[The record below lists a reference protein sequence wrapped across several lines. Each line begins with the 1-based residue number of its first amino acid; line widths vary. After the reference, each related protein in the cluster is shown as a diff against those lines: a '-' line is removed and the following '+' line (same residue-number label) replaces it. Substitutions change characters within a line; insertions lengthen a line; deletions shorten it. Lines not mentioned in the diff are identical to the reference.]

1 VDRTAEL
8 VRQLVSAQEITHCN
22 PPERNCRLK
31 PHSLLSDLNIQVMGS
46 QVRKTTATAIA
57 IVIVIIATAVP
68 ILISVQL
75 AKTQS
80 LAAEMNRALLYAR
93 DVLRRSELTSD
104 QIRDGFALIT
114 QLGAA
119 PCSDEEIALMQKI
132 DLSSSYIQAVG
143 RVEDQRLIC
152 SSQGLQGTGIPLG
165 PVDYVTE
172 TASAVRTDVELSVAE
187 GIRFTIIE
195 REGLVA
201 IIHQTLPIDTVTETT
216 DVVLAT
222 FTPENHSLRSVRG
235 IVQPAW
241 LTARTAPGEVAF
253 FDGEYV
259 VAVAIS
265 ARTASGAIAALPRIY
280 LEKLGREVALVL
292 VPIGLVAGVGLSFA
306 ILYLAKQQMSLPAVL
321 RTALKKN
328 EFFLAYQ
335 PIVDLQTLQWV
346 GAEAL
351 LRWKRKDGE
360 FVRPDLFIPVAE
372 DCKLITRITA
382 HVIEIITRDAPL
394 LFQNYPDF
402 HIGINLASADLQS
415 EETLTL
421 LQELMRNT
429 GARPMNIL
437 VEATERGLLHAEVT
451 RELVDK
457 IRTLGIGVAIDDFG
471 TGYSSLSHLEKFKFD
486 YLKIDKSFVDTIG
499 KQAATSQVVFHI
511 IAMAKALD
519 LQMIA
524 EGVETE
530 EQAQFLR
537 DSGVQYAQGWLFAQ
551 AMPMETLMAMMPEN
565 AGGMSS

>member
-1 VDRTAEL
+1 
-8 VRQLVSAQEITHCN
+8 
-22 PPERNCRLK
+22 
-31 PHSLLSDLNIQVMGS
+31 MGN

-57 IVIVIIATAVP
+57 IVVVIIATAVP
-68 ILISVQL
+68 ILISVHL
-75 AKTQS
+75 AKEQS
-80 LAAEMNRALLYAR
+80 LSAEMNRAILYAR
-93 DVLRRSELTSD
+93 DVLRRSDLTSD
-104 QIRDGFALIT
+104 QIRDGFALIN
-114 QLGAA
+114 QAGAV
-119 PCSDEEIALMQKI
+119 PCSDADIALMQKI

-143 RVEDQRLIC
+143 RVSGELLVC
-152 SSQGLQGTGIPLG
+152 SSQGRHGAGIPLG
-165 PVDYVTE
+165 PVSYVTE
-172 TASAVRTDVELSVAE
+172 TASAVRTNVELPAAE
-187 GIRFTIIE
+187 GISFTVIE

-201 IIHQTLPIDTVTETT
+201 IIHQTLPIDTVTETD

-222 FTPENHSLRSVRG
+222 FTPENRSLRSVRG
-235 IVQPAW
+235 VVKPEW
-241 LTARTAPGEVAF
+241 LAARSEPGDVAF

-265 ARTASGAIAALPRIY
+265 DRTASGAVAALPRVY
-280 LEKLGREVALVL
+280 LEKLGQEVELVL

-335 PIVDLQTLQWV
+335 PIIDLQSRQWV

-351 LRWKRKDGE
+351 IRWQRKDGE
-360 FVRPDLFIPVAE
+360 FVRPDLFIQVAE
-372 DCKLITRITA
+372 ECTLITRITRR
-382 HVIEIITRDAPL
+382 VVEIITRDAPA
-394 LFQNYPDF
+394 LFLKYPHF
-402 HIGINLASADLQS
+402 HIGINLSAADLGS
-415 EETLTL
+415 GETLVL

-437 VEATERGLLHAEVT
+437 VEATERGLLNAEVT
-451 RELVDK
+451 KELVQK
-457 IRTLGIGVAIDDFG
+457 IRELGIGVAIDDFG

-511 IAMAKALD
+511 IKMAKALD
-519 LQMIA
+519 MQMIA

-537 DSGVQYAQGWLFAQ
+537 ESGVQYAQGWLFAK
-551 AMPMETLMAMMPEN
+551 AMPIENLM
-565 AGGMSS
+565 GMLREHAAASTSLHRT